1 MAKRKYFVFVLLAVL
16 VLLLVVRTELT
27 APSSFSSEDLCDWLQ
42 QESERNDFTP
52 QTNADGWTYFYVA
65 DMRSIYRINSD
76 LSTPELVLEDCDG
89 NVQVSGDT
97 MYFLRKG
104 DSRLHGK
111 WIAADLDGT
120 GQRVLSSRLQTYQE
134 GWKRTVVGDYLLIEG
149 NSGTE
154 FVPLDGRRTVAQ
166 LLTIA
171 GKRVER
177 LLWTDGNV
185 LYFTTVQ
192 TESDAE
198 RFGYVE
204 LWRYD
209 FEGEPRKIEIPDTY
223 QYGNHADGQVF
234 FSDRTASEVYAL
246 SLPEETGTRLGYGGC
261 PVYPVD
267 NGEYLY
273 LAGEQI
279 ERFDDSVLTNERSVL
294 RNTKGTYSEFLNTA
308 GDRWICTYTEYHSAW
323 KTCGCK
329 DATYMHYYIRTQVVD
344 SKTRAIL
351 WQSNGTNFILDS

>member
-149 NSGTE
+149 NSG
-154 FVPLDGRRTVAQ
+154 
-166 LLTIA
+166 
-171 GKRVER
+171 
-177 LLWTDGNV
+177 
-185 LYFTTVQ
+185 
-192 TESDAE
+192 
-198 RFGYVE
+198 
-204 LWRYD
+204 
-209 FEGEPRKIEIPDTY
+209 
-223 QYGNHADGQVF
+223 
-234 FSDRTASEVYAL
+234 
-246 SLPEETGTRLGYGGC
+246 
-261 PVYPVD
+261 
-267 NGEYLY
+267 
-273 LAGEQI
+273 
-279 ERFDDSVLTNERSVL
+279 
-294 RNTKGTYSEFLNTA
+294 
-308 GDRWICTYTEYHSAW
+308 RWHS
-323 KTCGCK
+323 
-329 DATYMHYYIRTQVVD
+329 Y
-344 SKTRAIL
+344 
-351 WQSNGTNFILDS
+351 

>member
-1 MAKRKYFVFVLLAVL
+1 
-16 VLLLVVRTELT
+16 
-27 APSSFSSEDLCDWLQ
+27 
-42 QESERNDFTP
+42 
-52 QTNADGWTYFYVA
+52 
-65 DMRSIYRINSD
+65 
-76 LSTPELVLEDCDG
+76 
-89 NVQVSGDT
+89 

-171 GKRVER
+171 GKRVEK